1 MTTTISMKSSVI
13 TSNQSSVH
21 KDLESGI
28 KKHLVNPFRKPYRL
42 FSKEIFHK
50 ANKVINDLNLP
61 IILDSGCGTG
71 ESSYILSKK
80 NTDVLIVGIDKSEK
94 RLYKFISNDNFYYR
108 DNLILMRADLIDIW
122 RMIKQSNWIIKK
134 HYILYPNPWPK
145 KNQLKR
151 RWHGHPIFPEMIGLC
166 DQIELRT
173 NWKIYAEEF
182 KQALE
187 IVIQKKHLLDSI
199 KVKDF
204 ISPFEKKYSDSKQI
218 LYRVI
223 SYV

>member
-1 MTTTISMKSSVI
+1 
-13 TSNQSSVH
+13 
-21 KDLESGI
+21 
-28 KKHLVNPFRKPYRL
+28 
-42 FSKEIFHK
+42 
-50 ANKVINDLNLP
+50 
-61 IILDSGCGTG
+61 
-71 ESSYILSKK
+71 
-80 NTDVLIVGIDKSEK
+80 
-94 RLYKFISNDNFYYR
+94 
-108 DNLILMRADLIDIW
+108 MRADLIDIW

-187 IVIQKKHLLDSI
+187 IVIQKKYLLDSI

-218 LYRVI
+218 LYRII

>member
-1 MTTTISMKSSVI
+1 MPIKSNMVV
-13 TSNQSSVH
+13 SNQSGVH

-28 KKHLVNPFRKPYRL
+28 EKYLVNPFRKPYRS
-42 FSKEIFHK
+42 FSKGIFHK
-50 ANKVINDLNLP
+50 ANQVINNLNLP

-71 ESSYILSKK
+71 ESSHILSKK
-80 NTDVLIVGIDKSEK
+80 NTDIIIVGIDKSEK
-94 RLYKFISNDNFYYR
+94 RLDKFIERDNFYHK
-108 DNLILMRADLIDIW
+108 DNLILMRADVIDIW
-122 RMIKQSNWIIKK
+122 RMIKQSNWTIKK

-173 NWKIYAEEF
+173 NWQIYAEEF

-187 IVIQKKHLLDSI
+187 IITQKKTSLDSI
-199 KVKDF
+199 KVKYF
-204 ISPFEKKYSDSKQI
+204 MSPFEKKYSNSRQK
-218 LYRVI
+218 LYRVV
-223 SYV
+223 SSN